1 LRRNFFDDKATDL
14 LYLWDILEEHGLT
27 QLTMQ
32 QLLEGAGSGMGV
44 LVFRLSLE
52 PNTTNMM
59 TIHCRHRQ
67 KKAETM
73 RRHYLHN

>member
-1 LRRNFFDDKATDL
+1 MRRNFFDDKATDL

-32 QLLEGAGSGMGV
+32 QLLEGAGSGNGSSGV
-44 LVFRLSLE
+44 PSVIGAKHNKYDDNSLSASS
-52 PNTTNMM
+52 
-59 TIHCRHRQ
+59 